1 MSLSVEAKAKI
12 VSEFGRGEN
21 DSGST
26 EVQVA
31 LLTAQINHLQG
42 HFAEHKKDHH
52 SRRSEEGASR
62 PLFSTG
68 RQQFIKNSCIVAIND
83 LHAEVRAANERLDSQ
98 GRVKVVIS
106 REDAEDRVIRCLI
119 VDLTSSIDKRIEF
132 CLIRSFVNSSTANI
146 P

>member
-52 SRRSEEGASR
+52 SRRQR
-62 PLFSTG
+62 RKLLDYLK
-68 RQQFIKNSCIVAIND
+68 RKDVARYSALI
-83 LHAEVRAANERLDSQ
+83 ERL
-98 GRVKVVIS
+98 GLR
-106 REDAEDRVIRCLI
+106 R
-119 VDLTSSIDKRIEF
+119 
-132 CLIRSFVNSSTANI
+132 
-146 P
+146 

>member
-42 HFAEHKKDHH
+42 HFAEHKK
-52 SRRSEEGASR
+52 ASFR
-62 PLFSTG
+62 ERGFDGPFFQPDGS
-68 RQQFIKNSCIVAIND
+68 NS
-83 LHAEVRAANERLDSQ
+83 L
-98 GRVKVVIS
+98 
-106 REDAEDRVIRCLI
+106 
-119 VDLTSSIDKRIEF
+119 
-132 CLIRSFVNSSTANI
+132 
-146 P
+146 